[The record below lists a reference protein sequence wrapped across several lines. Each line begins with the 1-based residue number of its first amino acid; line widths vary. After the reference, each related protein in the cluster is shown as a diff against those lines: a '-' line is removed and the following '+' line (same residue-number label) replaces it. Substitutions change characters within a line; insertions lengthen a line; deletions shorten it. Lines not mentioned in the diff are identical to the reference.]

1 MLSGRDKLRI
11 VEVSLT
17 REVARPPLV
26 VWPVIGGFFDL
37 GKWLDVDCVRVTGSG
52 EIGSVRRVGSAILE
66 PLIAKTS
73 CSYTYGQIKGP
84 MAALYYHGTVACEHG
99 PDSASVIR
107 YSLVFDATQMEE
119 AVCKAEQQRL
129 KMRFGAAVDAM
140 VSALS

>member
-1 MLSGRDKLRI
+1 MSGGDELKI

-17 REVARPPLV
+17 REVAHPPSV

-37 GKWLDVDCVRVTGSG
+37 GKWLDVDCVCVTGSG

-73 CSYTYGQIKGP
+73 CSYTYGQMEGP
-84 MAALYYHGTVACEHG
+84 MAALYYHGSVACESG
-99 PDSASVIR
+99 SDCGSVIR

-119 AVCKAEQQRL
+119 AACNAERGRL
-129 KMRFGAAVDAM
+129 KMRFETAVDAM
-140 VSALS
+140 VRAVS

>member
-1 MLSGRDKLRI
+1 MRGSDHLNI

-17 REVARPPLV
+17 REVAQPPSV

-37 GKWLDVDCVRVTGSG
+37 GKWLDVDCGRVAGYG

-73 CSYTYGQIKGP
+73 HSYTYGQIEGP
-84 MAALYYHGTVACEHG
+84 MAALYYHGTLACEPG
-99 PDSASVIR
+99 PDSGSVIR

-119 AVCKAEQQRL
+119 SICKAEQGRL
-129 KMRFGAAVDAM
+129 KMRFEAAIDAM
-140 VSALS
+140 VKAVS